1 MIVIPAIDIIDG
13 KCVRLT
19 QGDYNQVQLF
29 NLDPVEQAKFFE
41 KSGAK
46 YIHVVDLDGAKTG
59 KPVNFEVIKKIKI
72 STCLT
77 VECGGGIRD
86 KATVELYL
94 SSGIDYIIF
103 GSVIFKNPDFV
114 NEVIN
119 LFGKE
124 RFIASLDFKDGFVKL
139 SGWQEATTITIEE
152 GITTITNLGFERLI
166 YTDITTDGMLRGHN
180 FEAAKYIRKLFN
192 GFLTASGGI
201 SSTEDIVRLKSIG
214 VDAAIVGK
222 ALYTG
227 QLKLEEIINIL

>member
-1 MIVIPAIDIIDG
+1 MIVIPAIDLING

-29 NLDPVEQAKFFE
+29 NSDPIEQAKFFE

-46 YIHVVDLDGAKTG
+46 YIHVVDLDGAKVG
-59 KPVNFEVIKKIKI
+59 RPVNFEVIRNIKRA
-72 STCLT
+72 TCLT

-86 KATVELYL
+86 KATVELYI
-94 SSGIDYIIF
+94 SSGVDYIIL

-166 YTDITTDGMLRGHN
+166 YTDITTDGMLKGHN
-180 FEAAKYIRKLFN
+180 FEAAKYIRKLFD

-201 SSTEDIVRLKSIG
+201 SSREDIIRLKSIG
-214 VDAAIVGK
+214 IDAAIVGK